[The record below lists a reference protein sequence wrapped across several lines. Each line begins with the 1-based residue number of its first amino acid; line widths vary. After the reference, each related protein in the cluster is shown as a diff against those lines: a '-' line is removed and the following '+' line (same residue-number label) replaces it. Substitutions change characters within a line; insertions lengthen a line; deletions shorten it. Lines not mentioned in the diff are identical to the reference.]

1 MAPGGISKNSQNNVA
16 YPREMMSSLTP
27 HGKGFSFLDTFELTD
42 PQQGLGTKWLDPTLP
57 FFADHFPGKPLM
69 PAVLLIECGA
79 QTAGAL
85 WASIQGTGAPAHYVL
100 AQVLQFKILRSV
112 LPGEKIETKVALET
126 SLGKLAQFEV
136 ILSVNQRE
144 VARGKIILGMMADK
158 TDT

>member
-1 MAPGGISKNSQNNVA
+1 
-16 YPREMMSSLTP
+16 MMSSLTP

-42 PQQGLGTKWLDPTLP
+42 SSQQGIGTKWLDPTLP

-85 WASIQGTGAPAHYVL
+85 WASFQGTGAPAHYVL

-136 ILSVNQRE
+136 VLSVNQLE
-144 VARGKIILGMMADK
+144 VARGKIVLGMMADK
-158 TDT
+158 TDA